1 MSENDLHPVSLEYVA
16 SIRRI
21 AEMALDQYL
30 ELDDGKALEGA
41 EKLAF
46 FIALHLSEI
55 DSPEALI
62 TASEATLL
70 DFVTAVL
77 TESIRKTEEM
87 CN

>member
-1 MSENDLHPVSLEYVA
+1 MSETDLHPVSLEYVA

-21 AEMALDQYL
+21 ADMALDNYL
-30 ELDDGKALEGA
+30 RLGNKALEGA
-41 EKLAF
+41 DELAF
-46 FIALHLSEI
+46 LIAAHLSEI